1 MFTVQI
7 QRPQRTFEAT
17 ALAVITDGAS
27 AFIDQPKKNERPVF
41 FTFVCGAGTFRPFT
55 ANIASGEPVHRLDE
69 YHRPLSRCFEFPR
82 SVPYRL
88 LTQEVEWTD
97 CDGEGGER
105 TTKLVV
111 GTYVLE
117 SAFELDPRNPFHEDA
132 SETVKANDPKPE
144 DKDAKPED
152 KDAKPQPRPVRFYM
166 MPAREDIEANTA
178 TLDVRAIMTH
188 VFKMTG
194 ACTKYRGKLPLELTS
209 PMLKHL
215 PALALLWSAYVD
227 RRINAPI
234 IQEPE
239 FIAQAFCA
247 AADAGMVT
255 QVSAPGVEALGHV
268 PPWLCLTN
276 DQQLRSLLA
285 REIELYQQV
294 KSYSLD
300 TPSLLPESL

>member
-17 ALAVITDGAS
+17 ALAVVTDGAA
-27 AFIDQPKKNERPVF
+27 AFIEQGKKTERPVF
-41 FTFVCGAGTFRPFT
+41 FAFVCGAGTFRPFV
-55 ANIASGEPVHRLDE
+55 ANIASGEQVHRLDA
-69 YHRPLSRCFEFPR
+69 YSRPEDTRFEFPR

-88 LTQEVEWTD
+88 LSQEIEWTEG
-97 CDGEGGER
+97 DGEGNLR
-105 TTKLVV
+105 TTKLVL

-132 SETVKANDPKPE
+132 SETGKANDPKE
-144 DKDAKPED
+144 E
-152 KDAKPQPRPVRFYM
+152 KPQPRPVQFYM
-166 MPAREDIEANTA
+166 MPARADLEANTA
-178 TLDVRAIMTH
+178 ALDVRSIMAH

-194 ACTKYRGKLPLELTS
+194 AGQYRGKLPVELKS

-239 FIAQAFCA
+239 FITQAFCA
-247 AADAGMVT
+247 AVEARMVT
-255 QVSAPGVEALGHV
+255 AVLGPGVESLGYV
-268 PPWLCLTN
+268 SPWLCNTTDLA
-276 DQQLRSLLA
+276 LRTLLA
-285 REIELYQQV
+285 REIDLYQQV
-294 KSYSLD
+294 KASREAP
-300 TPSLLPESL
+300 TPIPESF

>member
-17 ALAVITDGAS
+17 VLAVVTDGAS

-41 FTFVCGAGTFRPFT
+41 FTFVCGAGTFRPFV
-55 ANIASGEPVHRLDE
+55 ANIASGEPLVKLDD
-69 YHRPLSRCFEFPR
+69 YRRPEDKRFEFPR
-82 SVPYRL
+82 SIPYRL

-97 CDGEGGER
+97 ADGEGGER
-105 TTKLVV
+105 TTKLVI

-132 SETVKANDPKPE
+132 SETGKANDPKLE
-144 DKDAKPED
+144 DKN
-152 KDAKPQPRPVRFYM
+152 AKPQPRPVRFYM
-166 MPAREDIEANTA
+166 MPARADLETNTA
-178 TLDVRAIMTH
+178 TLDVRKIMMH

-194 ACTKYRGKLPLELTS
+194 AGKYRGKLPFELKS

-247 AADAGMVT
+247 AVDARMIT
-255 QVSAPGVEALGHV
+255 QVQAPGVEALGYV
-268 PPWLCLTN
+268 APWLCRT
-276 DQQLRSLLA
+276 DDVQLRALLA
-285 REIELYQQV
+285 QEIELYQKV
-294 KSYSLD
+294 KSYPLD
-300 TPSLLPESL
+300 TSSDLPEDL